1 MKTTTEVHKQAL
13 NSLITIG
20 KEQGYLT
27 YSEINDLLPED
38 LLTPEQVEPIVTINS
53 NNRFYLFRG

>member
-1 MKTTTEVHKQAL
+1 MKTTTEAHKTAL

-38 LLTPEQVEPIVTINS
+38 LLTPEQVEPIVTI
-53 NNRFYLFRG
+53 

>member
-13 NSLITIG
+13 NSLITVG

-38 LLTPEQVEPIVTINS
+38 LLTPEQVEPIVTI
-53 NNRFYLFRG
+53 FRRVRYCCC